1 MKKDITLS
9 IFFPAYNEEENIVE
23 SVRQAEEVV
32 QDITDTYE
40 IIIVNDGSK
49 DHTAEIAD
57 ELARNNERVRVV
69 HHSPNQGYGAAV
81 WSGIQ
86 ASQYDYVFFTD
97 SDLQFDLS
105 ELHNLVRFVPDYKAV
120 LGYRAR
126 RKDPFMRRLN
136 AKGWN
141 ILNRLLFGLR
151 VDDIDC
157 AFKLLDRRTVA
168 DLYVQSRG
176 AMMSA
181 EMLIRLSRQGVEFK
195 EVPVT
200 HLPRQHGTQTG
211 AHPKVILRAFKDMIS
226 VFMGDLGKQMRV
238 ELIRFAGVGLVNT
251 AIDIGSYIALTRF
264 VPFFGS
270 NLFLTK
276 ALTFFL
282 GSLFSFT
289 FNRMWTFKYGG
300 ALTVGEFIRFYTTV
314 GSSVLVNVASV
325 FVLHGLLGLNDIL
338 AVILATGITFVWNFI
353 LTKLWVFRDEASH
366 RRSPARTLVTAE

>member
-23 SVRQAEEVV
+23 SVRRAEEVARE
-32 QDITDTYE
+32 ITDTYE
-40 IIIVNDGSK
+40 IIVVNDGSK
-49 DHTAEIAD
+49 DRTGEVAD
-57 ELARNNERVRVV
+57 ELALDNDKVKVV
-69 HHSPNQGYGAAV
+69 HHSPNKGYGAAV

-86 ASQYDYVFFTD
+86 AAKYDYVFFTD

-105 ELHNLVRFVPDYKAV
+105 ELHNLVRFVPEYRIV

-126 RKDPFMRRLN
+126 RQDPFMRRLN

-141 ILNRLLFGLR
+141 ILNRFLFGLK

-157 AFKLLDRRTVA
+157 AFKLMDRSTVVDLDVE
-168 DLYVQSRG
+168 SRG

-181 EMLIRLSRQGVEFK
+181 EMLIRLSRAGVEFK
-195 EVPVT
+195 EVPVS
-200 HLPRQHGTQTG
+200 HLPRERGVQTG
-211 AHPKVILRAFKDMIS
+211 AHPKVILRAFRDMVR
-226 VFMGDLGKQMRV
+226 VFMGDLGKKVRV
-238 ELIRFAGVGLVNT
+238 ELLRFTGIGLVNT
-251 AIDIGSYIALTRF
+251 VIDIGAYIALTRSIG
-264 VPFFGS
+264 FFGS
-270 NLFLTK
+270 NLILTK

-300 ALTVGEFIRFYTTV
+300 SLTIGELVRFYTTV

-325 FVLHGLLGLNDIL
+325 YVLHSLFGLYDIV
-338 AVILATGITFVWNFI
+338 AVIIATGITFVWNFI
-353 LTKLWVFRDEASH
+353 LTKVWVFREEPSH
-366 RRSPARTLVTAE
+366 KVSSARTLVTAE